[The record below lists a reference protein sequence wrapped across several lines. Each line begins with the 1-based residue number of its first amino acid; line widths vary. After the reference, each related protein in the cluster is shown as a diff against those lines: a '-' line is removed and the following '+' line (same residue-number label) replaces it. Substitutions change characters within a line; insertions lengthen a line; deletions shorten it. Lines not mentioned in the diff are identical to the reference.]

1 MLQPGGLHPM
11 FFHDLFISPSALSES
26 PTLDQGNTCR
36 KDPEVSFL
44 FIQETMK
51 LPRSSESMALWEAP
65 GGIQR

>member
-1 MLQPGGLHPM
+1 M

-26 PTLDQGNTCR
+26 PTLGQGDTCR

-51 LPRSSESMALWEAP
+51 FP
-65 GGIQR
+65 GVLRAWHFGRHLEEYKDE